1 MLYTVDCNR
10 PTFVKETN
18 MKNLGQMLKQA
29 QEFQSK
35 MAGMQEEMADME
47 VTGSSGGG
55 MVQVILNGKG
65 EARKIKIDPS
75 LVTPDDAEV
84 LEDLILAAFNDAKGK
99 AEKAMQEKMAKMT
112 GGLELPPG
120 MKLPF

>member
-99 AEKAMQEKMAKMT
+99 AEKAMQEKMSEMT

>member
-1 MLYTVDCNR
+1 
-10 PTFVKETN
+10 
-18 MKNLGQMLKQA
+18 MKNLGHMLKQA

-35 MAGMQEEMADME
+35 MAGMQEEMTDME
-47 VTGSSGGG
+47 VTGSSAGG
-55 MVQVILNGKG
+55 MVQITLNGKG
-65 EARKIKIDPS
+65 VVRKLKIDPS

-99 AEKAMQEKMAKMT
+99 VEKVMQEKMSEMT
-112 GGLELPPG
+112 GGLALPPG

>member
-1 MLYTVDCNR
+1 MLYTVDCFR

-35 MAGMQEEMADME
+35 MAGMQEEIADMN

-55 MVQVILNGKG
+55 MVQVTLNGKG
-65 EARKIKIDPS
+65 EARKLKIDPA

-99 AEKAMQEKMAKMT
+99 VEKEMQEKMSEMT
-112 GGLELPPG
+112 GGLALPPG

>member
-99 AEKAMQEKMAKMT
+99 AEKAMQEKMAEMT

-120 MKLPF
+120 MKLPI

>member
-1 MLYTVDCNR
+1 
-10 PTFVKETN
+10 

-29 QEFQSK
+29 QGFQSK
-35 MAGMQEEMADME
+35 MAGMQEEMAGLE
-47 VTGSSGGG
+47 ITGSSGGG
-55 MVQVILNGKG
+55 MVQITLNGKG
-65 EARKIKIDPS
+65 EARKLKIDPA

-99 AEKAMQEKMAKMT
+99 VEKAMQEKMSELT
-112 GGLELPPG
+112 GGLALPPG

>member
-1 MLYTVDCNR
+1 M
-10 PTFVKETN
+10 N

>member
-1 MLYTVDCNR
+1 
-10 PTFVKETN
+10 
-18 MKNLGQMLKQA
+18 
-29 QEFQSK
+29 
-35 MAGMQEEMADME
+35 ME

-55 MVQVILNGKG
+55 MVQVTLNGKG
-65 EARKIKIDPS
+65 EARKLKIDPA

-99 AEKAMQEKMAKMT
+99 VEKEMQEKMSEMT
-112 GGLELPPG
+112 GGLALPPG

>member
-1 MLYTVDCNR
+1 MLYTVDCFR

-35 MAGMQEEMADME
+35 MAGMQEEMADMK

-55 MVQVILNGKG
+55 MVQVTLNGKG
-65 EARKIKIDPS
+65 EARKLKIDPA

-99 AEKAMQEKMAKMT
+99 VEKEMQEKMSEMT
-112 GGLELPPG
+112 GGLALPPG